1 MLCSQIC
8 RRSRSRRW
16 ALSLV
21 LASTALVHFDASA
34 QAEPLA
40 GFDPDEPLT
49 AQAESSTRATVVD
62 LPPAAEDRGIVR
74 LSTAATAEDVIQPV
88 LEIERGKT
96 VLLKPS
102 YQVKR
107 IAVGD
112 PEIVDFVINGASE
125 IQLIARAVG
134 NTNVLIWDS
143 QNRLQASIDI
153 HVGAVRAQLVREL
166 QRVLGRN
173 DVNVDMAGDA
183 VVLRGTVPSLE
194 TSEAA
199 GIVAKAF
206 FAGEGE
212 GQGARVINLLS
223 VGGNQQVMLEV
234 KIAEMSRSI
243 RRSLGTN
250 LQALFGKGGEQLA
263 LFTLTR
269 NLTMPTLSS
278 SLQSPMT
285 TMGMMTNNLNVTTTF
300 SNQVRLIGRLINRD
314 SLALTAFIDLMETE
328 QLGKVLAEPTLVAR
342 SGELASFLAGGEIP
356 IPVPQGDGTIS
367 ISFKRFGVQL
377 EFIPTV
383 LSADRIHLQ
392 VTPEVSQPDFTTGAV
407 QAGGLSVP
415 SFRTRR
421 ASTGIELADGQ
432 SFAIGG
438 LLQDNISASYEQ
450 YPFLGDIPI
459 LGNLFRSQQFQRDET
474 ELVIIVT
481 PRLVQP
487 LGPDP
492 IPLPTDAYFVPS
504 RLAFYALGRIQGKP
518 IPPGTNPYST
528 GSSDDPNQPGD
539 SGLIGD
545 FGHRLPIPQPV
556 GDGL

>member
-1 MLCSQIC
+1 MLCVQLKRRLC
-8 RRSRSRRW
+8 RGTRHASL
-16 ALSLV
+16 ALAAASLFV
-21 LASTALVHFDASA
+21 GTARA
-34 QAEPLA
+34 QEDLLSS
-40 GFDPDEPLT
+40 GFDSDAILV

-112 PEIVDFVINGASE
+112 PEIVDFVVNGASE

-134 NTNVLIWDS
+134 NTNVLIWDG

-173 DVNVDMAGDA
+173 DVAVDMAGDA
-183 VVLRGTVPSLE
+183 VVLRGTVPNLE

-199 GIVAKAF
+199 SIVANAF
-206 FAGEGE
+206 FAGEGD
-212 GQGARVINLLS
+212 GQSSRVINLLS

-234 KIAEMSRSI
+234 KVAEMNRSI
-243 RRSLGTN
+243 RRSFGTN
-250 LQALFGKGGEQLA
+250 LQALFGKNGESLA
-263 LFTLTR
+263 LLTLTR
-269 NLTMPTLSS
+269 NLTTPTL
-278 SLQSPMT
+278 
-285 TMGMMTNNLNVTTTF
+285 GNMTNMMGVRQVTTTF
-300 SNQVRLIGRLINRD
+300 SNQVRLVASLVNRD
-314 SLALTAFIDLMETE
+314 SLRLDAFIDLMETE

-342 SGELASFLAGGEIP
+342 SGETASFLSGGEIP
-356 IPVPQGDGTIS
+356 IPIPQGDGTIS
-367 ISFKRFGVQL
+367 ITFKRFGVQL
-377 EFIPTV
+377 QFLPTV
-383 LSADRIHLQ
+383 LSEDRIHLQ
-392 VTPEVSQPDFTTGAV
+392 VTPEVSQPDFSTGAV

-421 ASTGIELADGQ
+421 ASTGVELADGQ

-438 LLQDNISASYEQ
+438 LLQDNVSTSYEQ
-450 YPFLGDIPI
+450 FPFLGDLPI

-492 IPLPTDAYFVPS
+492 IALPTDYYFVPS
-504 RLAFYALGRIQGKP
+504 RLAFFALGRIQGYP
-518 IPPGTNPYST
+518 PAPGTNPFST
-528 GSSDDPNQPGD
+528 QGPSERAEPIE

-545 FGHRLPIPQPV
+545 FGHRLPIPQPI